1 MLREHR
7 GFFLGITLCG
17 LALRLFFLI
26 YFPAV
31 SDDSHVYLDLAG
43 NWLQHGVYGQT
54 EGGEIVPADTRLPGY
69 PAFLAALSWIFG
81 ASNIRAILLTQILID
96 LATCLLIADLTRRT
110 VSPRAG
116 CVAFLLAALCLF
128 LASYA
133 AAVLTETLELFF
145 TVLAFEC
152 TVIALDRTGSNALR
166 HVWLLWAAT
175 GAAVAACILLRPDG
189 GILLPVIGLAML
201 FVLWR
206 DRASTKS
213 VFSILTGGCLVAIIA
228 LAPLVPWTV
237 RNWKTLHQFQPL
249 APRYGTESEEVTPIG
264 FNRWIGTWMA
274 DYVSVEEVYWNMPGG
289 EIDASKL
296 PRRALDS
303 ARESTLALIADYN
316 AAPQLTAQLDWRFDR
331 VAWERIRA
339 HPFRYYFVLP
349 VLRVADM
356 WLRPRT
362 ELLPADPRWWEF
374 NDAVMGS
381 VASVAFGLINLFY
394 VVAAIGGAIWRRGGM
409 RYFWLLAGF
418 AALRTAFL
426 LTIENPEPRY
436 TLECYPVVIV
446 LGAAW
451 LAGRRTGN
459 VPETTV
465 S

>member
-17 LALRLFFLI
+17 LALRLFFLF

-31 SDDSHVYLDLAG
+31 SDDSHVYLDLAN
-43 NWLQHGVYGQT
+43 NWQQHGVYGLT
-54 EGGEIVPADTRLPGY
+54 EDGAVVPADTRLPGY

-81 ASNIRAILLTQILID
+81 AGKIRTILLIQILID
-96 LATCLLIADLTRRT
+96 LAGCLLIADLARRT
-110 VSPRAG
+110 LSPRAG
-116 CVAFLLAALCLF
+116 RVAFLLAALCPF

-145 TVLAFEC
+145 TVLAMEC
-152 TVIALDRTGSNALR
+152 TVAALDRTANHVR
-166 HVWLLWAAT
+166 RRVWLLWAGT
-175 GAAVAACILLRPDG
+175 GASVAACILLRPDG
-189 GILLPVIGLAML
+189 GILLPVIGVAML
-201 FVLWR
+201 FILWR
-206 DRASTKS
+206 ERASKKI
-213 VFSILTGGCLVAIIA
+213 VFSILTGGCFVAVIA
-228 LAPLVPWTV
+228 LAPLVPWTM

-249 APRYGTESEEVTPIG
+249 APRYATESEEVTPIG
-264 FNRWIGTWMA
+264 FNRWVATWMA
-274 DYVSVEEVYWNMPGG
+274 DYVSVEEIYWNMPGG
-289 EIDASKL
+289 KIDASKL

-303 ARESTLALIADYN
+303 APDATLTLIADYN
-316 AAPQLTAQLDWRFDR
+316 AAPQLTAQLDWRFDQ

-339 HPFRYYFVLP
+339 HPFRYYVLLR

-381 VASVAFGLINLFY
+381 VASVGFGLINLFY
-394 VVAAIGGAIWRRGGM
+394 VAAAIGGALWRRGAF
-409 RYFWLLAGF
+409 RYFWLLVGF
-418 AALRTAFL
+418 VVLRTAFL

-446 LGAAW
+446 LAAAL
-451 LAGRRTGN
+451 LAGRHTGN
-459 VPETTV
+459 VCETAI